1 MTTLAQFL
9 KEEQKVIKILGTKGF
24 LNPRADEDLAKTT
37 EFQATV
43 GGLDKDARRFMM
55 KFEFRD
61 PNTLKTNQVR
71 EEEADEDWCVNTLI
85 PLIEKYGG
93 LQFPIFITQS
103 GEVVHGH
110 NRLWSW
116 KKILKDNPGA
126 LKTKEIPTIVVSDSF
141 LVDMQSKT
149 LSSQFVAKELAFNNK
164 YSQIVCNA
172 PAKNNEYSMRGAALH
187 VRELYNI
194 DPTMA
199 GRNPGGELF
208 YNPDDEK
215 NAEDIRR
222 FDAIMDWLHEER
234 FLDAGVRTKIRKMT
248 NNTGGIKKTLSFDEK
263 TAEMVNVFGSGG
275 VKISPNGKSK
285 SRLTIGEWRDASNN
299 LVTIIGT
306 AGVKE
311 WEKVSVEIFKAFL
324 GGTAA
329 NIPGVMLG
337 VELSGPQLSAD
348 PDTNDKARKNYLT
361 TRLGKLNKLLASKR
375 LPVIKKV
382 RFFVQLND
390 PRDTGLTAE
399 WDSGRSVFVDP
410 ATKSEILAV

>member
-1 MTTLAQFL
+1 MTTLAQFIAG
-9 KEEQKVIKILGTKGF
+9 ENKVIKTLGIKGF

-43 GGLDKDARRFMM
+43 GGLDKDARRFMI

-71 EEEADEDWCVNTLI
+71 EEEADEDWCVNSLI
-85 PLIEKYGG
+85 PLIEKYKG

-116 KKILKDNPGA
+116 KKILKDNPDA
-126 LKTKEIPTIVVSDSF
+126 LKTKDIPTIVVSDSF
-141 LVDMQSKT
+141 LVDLKNNK
-149 LSSQFVAKELAFNNK
+149 LGAQFVGKEQALNNK

-194 DPTMA
+194 DPEIG
-199 GRNPGGELF
+199 GRNPNGEPF

-215 NAEDIRR
+215 NVDDINR
-222 FDAIMDWLHEER
+222 FDEIMDWLHPDR

-248 NNTGGIKKTLSFDEK
+248 SSALGVKKTLSFNER
-263 TAEMVNVFGSGG
+263 TAEMVNAFGTGG
-275 VKISPNGKSK
+275 VKMSANGKSK
-285 SRLTIGEWRDASNN
+285 SRLTIGEWRDANNN

-311 WEKVSVEIFKAFL
+311 WEKVGTEIFKAYL
-324 GGTAA
+324 ASNA
-329 NIPGVMLG
+329 SSIPGVMLG

-348 PDTNDKARKNYLT
+348 PDTNSKTRKNYLT
-361 TRLGKLNKLLASKR
+361 TRLGKLNKLLARKK

-399 WDSGRSVFVDP
+399 WDSKQSVFVDP
-410 ATKSEILAV
+410 VTKNEILAV